1 MGPIVRDKLG
11 AKNADTDQ
19 TLLIP
24 AHLKLVNVDSRTA
37 FARDRVNLLRA
48 HLLIGHFVFGRRWP
62 VAKTMRSA
70 SRGALHQPKRIM
82 LQRGTVTSWV
92 FKATGRL
99 AEALHEGC
107 RSNRSSSSPG
117 QRGIPRRL

>member
-70 SRGALHQPKRIM
+70 SRGAAPTQTDH
-82 LQRGTVTSWV
+82 
-92 FKATGRL
+92 ATTRDGQKLGVQSDWATR
-99 AEALHEGC
+99 
-107 RSNRSSSSPG
+107 RS
-117 QRGIPRRL
+117 IA